1 MELTVGK
8 PYVKELMAD
17 EDDERSDGASVW
29 FDPCNIGV
37 GEMEGDKV
45 ENDDAGED
53 MNDGNDDVESFIVFV
68 VVIV

>member
-1 MELTVGK
+1 VELTVGK
-8 PYVKELMAD
+8 PCETELM
-17 EDDERSDGASVW
+17 EDDDDECSDGAAVW

-37 GEMEGDKV
+37 GEMDGDKV

-53 MNDGNDDVESFIVFV
+53 RNDGNDDVDSFIVFV